1 MNRTKEEIK
10 SEIEQLLQSEE
21 FDYSRF
27 TALSNELVR
36 QDKEHVRF
44 SAYP

>member
-27 TALSNELVR
+27 TALLKKEPETELV
-36 QDKEHVRF
+36 
-44 SAYP
+44 